1 MSEVGYNGSL
11 SLLGHLLQALLVAYS
26 LQKVIMESLQ
36 HSLRRLLALL
46 QVHDETSILIQTEK
60 SNSD

>member
-36 HSLRRLLALL
+36 HSLRRLLALM
-46 QVHDETSILIQTEK
+46 QVHDEISILNGENKKNI
-60 SNSD
+60 